1 MFTINNNSYVASITD
16 SHTEIN
22 AAIRLRFHLYKHCQ
36 MPETI
41 KKLANGKQHLPKVQP
56 KKQRVSFADGYD
68 KYTTHI
74 VVKEKNGNTII
85 AAARLMDSYAAFKLG
100 GFFSETEFDLGNFQ
114 NSEYLAEISQVVIHP
129 EHQNQKVFNV
139 LWGAIGDYCQKNRID
154 RTILNLTLAITS
166 DTQENS
172 REIVWQDVQY
182 VSQMVGKIKLENY
195 EMLQFKVHPYQNL
208 PKSTL
213 HLESVV
219 QLHNDLPPMLRYSL
233 NKGGKLCGDAYW
245 DKELST
251 ANVLLQI
258 SAFNRE
264 DSQNLDKQSAR
275 NVA

>member
-1 MFTINNNSYVASITD
+1 MFTINNNNYVARIAE

-22 AAIRLRFHLYKHCQ
+22 AAIRLRFHLYKHHQ
-36 MPETI
+36 MSETI
-41 KKLANGKQHLPKVQP
+41 KKLANGKQHPENVQL
-56 KKQRVSFADGYD
+56 KKQRVTFTDGYD

-74 VVKEKNGNTII
+74 IVKEKNDNTII

-129 EHQNQKVFNV
+129 EHQNQKVFNI
-139 LWGAIGDYCQKNRID
+139 LWGAIGDYCQENRID
-154 RTILNLTLAITS
+154 RTILNLALPITR
-166 DTQENS
+166 DNQENS

-182 VSQMVGKIKLENY
+182 ISQLVGQIKLENY
-195 EMLQFKVHPYQNL
+195 EMLQFKVRPYQNL
-208 PKSTL
+208 PKSNL

-219 QLHNDLPPMLRYSL
+219 QLHNDLPPMFRYSL

-245 DKELST
+245 DKELGT
-251 ANVLLQI
+251 ANVLLQV
-258 SAFNRE
+258 SVFNRE
-264 DSQNLDKQSAR
+264 DSHNLDKQSAR